1 MTEIQSSS
9 LLTKSLKA
17 RVLGAGGWSVAGHL
31 ATLFVRLAGTLILSR
46 IFSPA
51 VFGEV
56 AFLIVVQVVIALLT
70 DIGLRPSVIQHRD
83 GDDPVFLG
91 TAWTLQVLRGLV
103 ITVIG
108 LAVAA
113 FFHLSR
119 DWMPPGSAYAEPSL
133 PLYLAVSMLSATII
147 GFQSMKVILASRKIQ
162 LVGQIAIELLTQ
174 IAALGFIAIFGW
186 ITRSIWAYV
195 FGLLFSAVV
204 TVALSNILL
213 AGPRIRFGWDRH
225 ALREMSRFGKWTM
238 MSTALSA
245 FSVNGDRLM
254 LGGWMSVEAL
264 GSYSIANNLNSFADG
279 LASRIFGS
287 IAFPALT
294 ETFRRDASRFRT
306 IYFRIRLVTDSG
318 LLFVGG
324 FLHAAGQAVVDF
336 MYDQRYASA
345 GWMLQTLSLGL
356 LFTRYEIAQNAYF
369 ALGRPNYVT
378 LLSVVKLISLFTI
391 VPLLYYFFS
400 IQGAIIGIAIHMA
413 PCAICVFI
421 LNRKHQLNDFL
432 FEACI
437 LLVWLAGEL
446 SGTGGALAIAWLKM
460 HLKTFL

>member
-1 MTEIQSSS
+1 MEIQSSS

-17 RVLGAGGWSVAGHL
+17 RVLGAGGWSIAGHL

-46 IFSPA
+46 IFSPG

-56 AFLIVVQVVIALLT
+56 AFLIIVQVVIALLT
-70 DIGLRPSVIQHRD
+70 DIGLRQSIIQHRN

-91 TAWTLQVLRGLV
+91 TAWTLQVLRGVV

-108 LAVAA
+108 LIVAA
-113 FFHLSR
+113 FLHLSR
-119 DWMPPGSAYAEPSL
+119 DWMPPGSAYAEPNL
-133 PLYLAVSMLSATII
+133 PLYLSVSMLSATII
-147 GFQSMKVILASRKIQ
+147 GFQSMKLILASRQIQ

-174 IAALGFIAIFGW
+174 IAALCFIVILGW

-195 FGLLFSAVV
+195 FGLLFSAAV
-204 TVALSNILL
+204 TVVLSNILL
-213 AGPRIRFGWDRH
+213 AGPRIRFGWNQH
-225 ALREMSRFGKWTM
+225 ALHEMSRFGRWTM
-238 MSTALSA
+238 MSSALSA

-254 LGGWMSVEAL
+254 LGGWMSVESL

-279 LASRIFGS
+279 LAGRVLVS

-294 ETFRRDASRFRT
+294 ETFRRDASRFRA

-324 FLHAAGQAVVDF
+324 FLHAAGQTIVDL
-336 MYDQRYASA
+336 MYDQRYTSA
-345 GWMLQTLSLGL
+345 GWILQTLSLGL
-356 LFTRYEIAQNAYF
+356 LFTRYEIAQSAYL

-378 LLSVVKLISLFTI
+378 LVSVVKLISLFTV

-421 LNRKHQLNDFL
+421 LNKGHQLNDFT
-432 FEACI
+432 FEAYI
-437 LLVWLAGEL
+437 LLAWLAGEL
-446 SGTGGALAIAWLKM
+446 SGTGSALAIAWLKM
-460 HLKTFL
+460 HLKTIL